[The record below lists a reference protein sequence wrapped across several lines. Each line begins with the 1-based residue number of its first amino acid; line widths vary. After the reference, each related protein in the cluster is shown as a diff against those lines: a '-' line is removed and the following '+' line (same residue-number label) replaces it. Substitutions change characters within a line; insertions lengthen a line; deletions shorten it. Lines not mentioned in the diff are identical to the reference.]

1 MLSAFPAIQRSLS
14 VQVEKIQATLASKA
28 DNAEI
33 KQQLASK
40 ADVAMLEKVSGGS
53 ASTLEGLEKRL
64 QEVQKAQRALQSDIA
79 SCPRK
84 NDLETVVKELEA
96 KAAKVELAKRDA
108 AVKACEESMQG
119 CMQEL
124 EEIKATAAQLEF
136 VQGDL
141 DALRAVVEAKADRKD
156 LDKVTGGSAG
166 ALKSLESSIQAL
178 QSQAKGF
185 VDRQILENV
194 QKQTADLAKT
204 VSERLQ
210 ALKEDLDSKE
220 NAKVATKARSEAAI
234 VLDALQSD
242 LIRLREAVGDVSV
255 VDQMQALESMLR
267 SKADS
272 GKVNELAA
280 DTAAMKGML
289 RSVTGSEQMAEVL
302 RRLDA
307 LTKAM
312 QQQQEQSA
320 DGAIVQ
326 QIQHK
331 IQELAHAIDNAA
343 SEEAVA
349 SLKVS
354 SYFIDQRSPP
364 GITVTLSF
372 PRSVHGPC

>member
-1 MLSAFPAIQRSLS
+1 
-14 VQVEKIQATLASKA
+14 
-28 DNAEI
+28 
-33 KQQLASK
+33 
-40 ADVAMLEKVSGGS
+40 MLEKVSGGS

-79 SCPRK
+79 FCPRK
-84 NDLETVVKELEA
+84 NDLDTVVKELEA

-124 EEIKATAAQLEF
+124 EEIKATAAQLEV

-307 LTKAM
+307 LTRAM

-326 QIQHK
+326 QIQHR

-354 SYFIDQRSPP
+354 SYFINQRSPP

-372 PRSVHGPC
+372 PCSVHGPS